1 MPLPSTPHPV
11 TAATPANWAVL
22 APHDV
27 AGAQWHFVSITA
39 GSDTHANI
47 QTPLNTAASRLP
59 RDATIAVIAPL
70 TRCVIMA
77 IDLPPLHGVKL
88 QQALASVLGDKLT
101 GAGGTQHYA
110 AAAIENGRIREAAAC
125 DAAWLKQCLDALA
138 AAGLRVTQV
147 VPEAG
152 IPAKA
157 SAWWGQWPAQ
167 PAPAWLVRAANGE
180 AVRVAPPLLSA
191 VLPSADD
198 ASLKQWQW
206 FSDPACSEPPVGA
219 PVPCTALSA
228 VALLLRTRDAA
239 WDLRQF
245 SFSPPDAATRFL
257 AWCAN
262 SLQQRSGRFAFVA
275 LVALIVVNI
284 IGLNFYAMKQQR
296 EISAR
301 HAEMERIV
309 AQALPGAPRLLEPA
323 LQLEAAWQRTRTG
336 TEQSEASTLL
346 GLFALFTH
354 ADSASALTALDI
366 SMRSLQATFTDNAA
380 LERSAAACQSAALR
394 DALQRAVARCTRDA
408 YDKNKRLLLDFERE
422 RDAAPAKG

>member
-1 MPLPSTPHPV
+1 MPSSPSAPHSV
-11 TAATPANWAVL
+11 TTATQATWAVL
-22 APHDV
+22 APHDI
-27 AGAQWHFVSITA
+27 AGAQWHFVAITV
-39 GSDTHANI
+39 GSDTHANL

-70 TRCVIMA
+70 TRCVVMA
-77 IDLPPLHGVKL
+77 VDLPPLHGVKL

-101 GAGGTQHYA
+101 GAGGAQHYA
-110 AAAIENGRIREAAAC
+110 AAALENGRVREAAAC

-152 IPAKA
+152 LPAKA
-157 SAWWGQWPAQ
+157 SAWWGQWPGQ

-180 AVRVAPPLLSA
+180 AVRAAPPLLSA

-198 ASLKQWQW
+198 ASLKHWQW
-206 FSDPACSEPPVGA
+206 LSDPACSEPPAGA
-219 PVPCTALSA
+219 PTPCTALST
-228 VALLLRTRDAA
+228 VALLRRTRDAA

-245 SFSPPDAATRFL
+245 AFSPPDAATRFL
-257 AWCAN
+257 VWCAN
-262 SLQQRSGRFAFVA
+262 IVRQRSGRFALAA
-275 LVALIVVNI
+275 LLALIMVNI
-284 IGLNFYAMKQQR
+284 VGLNLYAMKQQR

-323 LQLEAAWQRTRTG
+323 LQLEAAWQRTRAG

-346 GLFALFTH
+346 GLFAQTG
-354 ADSASALTALDI
+354 SASALTALDV
-366 SMRSLQATFTDNAA
+366 SMRSLQATFADNAA
-380 LERSAAACQSAALR
+380 LERSTAACQSATLR
-394 DALQRAVARCTRDA
+394 DALQRAGARCTRDA
-408 YDKNKRLLLDFERE
+408 DDKNKRLLLDFERA